1 MNTIEK
7 LMLMKNVLIY
17 GQKITFTMMK
27 AFSMDNYN
35 ESKFHYSRMIIS
47 DTDILKVLFSKI
59 LVIVERRTFF

>member
-17 GQKITFTMMK
+17 GQKITFAMMK

-35 ESKFHYSRMIIS
+35 DS
-47 DTDILKVLFSKI
+47 
-59 LVIVERRTFF
+59 